1 MERRLA
7 AILAADVFGYS
18 RLMEADEEAT
28 LATLNAYR
36 EIIDGLI
43 AEHRG
48 RVFGSAGD
56 SMIAEFASPV
66 EAVRAAIDIQRE
78 IEKRNAELP
87 EDRRMRFRV
96 GVNLGDVMAEGDDL
110 FGDGV
115 NVAARLEAL
124 AAPGGICVSGKVHD
138 EVIGKVDMAFADAG
152 EHVVKNI
159 DRPVRVWSWP
169 TEGVRAAHRVRP
181 WRGKAAAVAVALVGL
196 AAIGGAITWY
206 QAREDTVLA
215 LPSGPSIAVLP
226 FTNLSGDPNDAYF
239 SVGLTEDIITAL
251 SRFSGLLVFAR
262 ESTSQFTGGSVD
274 PREVGRKLG
283 ARYVLAGSVRR
294 SQDQLRVTTRLLDAE
309 DGTQLWSE
317 SYDRN
322 LTMADVFAVQDE
334 ITGRVVGII
343 GSPDAPWFKSEIQK
357 ELRTKRPDS
366 LEAYEC
372 VLLSNWIYDDFL
384 PEAHAQARDCLE
396 RAVELEPEY
405 SLAWSHL
412 GQMYFEEYKYGY
424 NRRPEPVE
432 RAIAAVQKALE
443 LDRQDQY
450 ANYMLALMLYVQE
463 RSFGPFYAAAERAIA
478 LNPNAAFVL
487 ADLGTWIA
495 YSGEWERGKALVE
508 KSMKLN
514 PFHKSWLPFS
524 FFLDH
529 YRKSEYRE
537 ALVVVLKI
545 NLPNNEGVQTGLAAV
560 YGQLGET
567 EKSKAIVDHL
577 LAIRPGFADDPRGWF
592 VRRRMP
598 DELVESLMDGLRKAG
613 LNVPPAE

>member
-36 EIIDGLI
+36 EIIDGLV

-78 IEKRNAELP
+78 IEERNAALP
-87 EDRRMRFRV
+87 EDQRMRFRV
-96 GVNLGDVMAEGDDL
+96 GVNLGDVMAEGDNL

-181 WRGKAAAVAVALVGL
+181 WRGKAAAVAGALVGL

-262 ESTSQFTGGSVD
+262 ESTGQFTGGSVD

-283 ARYVLAGSVRR
+283 ARYVLTGSVRR
-294 SQDQLRVTTRLLDAE
+294 SQDQLRITAKLLDAE

-322 LTMADVFAVQDE
+322 LTVADVFAVQDE

-343 GSPDAPWFKSEIQK
+343 GSPDAPWFKAEIQE
-357 ELRTKRPDS
+357 ELRTKRPNS

-372 VLLSNWIYDDFL
+372 VLLSIWIYDDFL
-384 PEAHAQARDCLE
+384 PEAHARARDCLE
-396 RAVELEPEY
+396 RAVELDPNY
-405 SLAWSHL
+405 SLAWAHL

-443 LDRQDQY
+443 LDRQNQY

-463 RSFGPFYAAAERAIA
+463 RSFDPFYAAAERAIA

-495 YSGEWERGKALVE
+495 YSGEWDRGKALVE
-508 KSMKLN
+508 KAMKLN
-514 PFHKSWLPFS
+514 PFHKSWQHIA

-545 NLPNNEGVQTGLAAV
+545 NLPNNEGVQTSLAAV

-567 EKSKAIVDHL
+567 KKARATLDQIL
-577 LAIRPGFADDPRGWF
+577 TIRPGFADDPVGWF

-598 DELVESLMDGLRKAG
+598 DELVESLIDGLRKAG